1 MAMRDVDLD
10 KILTNRTTTSFGVSI
25 GTGLMLESVFKP
37 THERYDTERVI
48 PTHVDLKNYD
58 GWLINGYTLLR
69 NIVTACKEPI
79 EADTLTSK
87 NIERIMEEI
96 ETEWAIIQSL
106 LLSNNLDE
114 NFIMLFVPKYE
125 KLIKRFNISKDTSVK
140 YITNNETIHKLFRQ
154 PLMSTS
160 EQIAKLTTVED
171 KVVAP
176 YAGFKYLLTSH
187 YTLDLLQS
195 NKWTLLESHTG
206 VLKDRHLWYTKYHAF
221 GTNDLSHLPMVDL
234 LLFMLGDD
242 QLVVG
247 MPRKIKSELYKVSI
261 EKKWTFRTTRDK
273 IKSDLNANPIL
284 APMLKLYKL

>member
-1 MAMRDVDLD
+1 MAMRDVDLE

-25 GTGLMLESVFKP
+25 GTGLMLESVFQP

-79 EADTLTSK
+79 EVDALTSK

-114 NFIMLFVPKYE
+114 NFIILFVPKYE
-125 KLIKRFNISKDTSVK
+125 KLIKRFNIAKDTSVK
-140 YITNNETIHKLFRQ
+140 YVTNNETIHKLFRQ

-160 EQIAKLTTVED
+160 EQIAKLTTIED
-171 KVVAP
+171 NVPTTHVTIKH
-176 YAGFKYLLTSH
+176 LLTSH

-206 VLKDRHLWYTKYHAF
+206 VLKDNHLWYTKYHAY

-234 LLFMLGDD
+234 LLYILGDD

-247 MPRKIKSELYKVSI
+247 MPRKVKSELYKISI

-273 IKSDLNANPIL
+273 IKSDLNASPII
-284 APMLKLYKL
+284 APLLKLYKL

>member
-1 MAMRDVDLD
+1 MRDVDLE

-58 GWLINGYTLLR
+58 GWLINGYTL
-69 NIVTACKEPI
+69 
-79 EADTLTSK
+79 
-87 NIERIMEEI
+87 
-96 ETEWAIIQSL
+96 IQSL

-171 KVVAP
+171 KVVAS

-206 VLKDRHLWYTKYHAF
+206 VLKDNHLWYTKYHAF

-247 MPRKIKSELYKVSI
+247 MPRKIKSELYKISI

-273 IKSDLNANPIL
+273 IKSDLNTSPII
-284 APMLKLYKL
+284 APLLKLYKL

>member
-25 GTGLMLESVFKP
+25 GTGLMLESVFQP

-48 PTHVDLKNYD
+48 PTQVDLKNYD

-140 YITNNETIHKLFRQ
+140 YITNNETIPKLFRQ

-171 KVVAP
+171 KVVES

-206 VLKDRHLWYTKYHAF
+206 VLKDSHLWYTKYHAF

>member
-25 GTGLMLESVFKP
+25 GTGLMLESVFQP

-48 PTHVDLKNYD
+48 PTQVDLKNYD

-171 KVVAP
+171 KVVAS

-195 NKWTLLESHTG
+195 NKWTLRESHTG
-206 VLKDRHLWYTKYHAF
+206 VLKDNHVWYTKYHAF

-284 APMLKLYKL
+284 APLLKLYKL

>member
-25 GTGLMLESVFKP
+25 GTGLMLESVFQP

-48 PTHVDLKNYD
+48 PTQVDLKNYD

-96 ETEWAIIQSL
+96 ETEWAVIQSL

-125 KLIKRFNISKDTSVK
+125 KLIKRFNIAKDTSVK

-171 KVVAP
+171 KVVAF

-187 YTLDLLQS
+187 YTLDLVQS

-206 VLKDRHLWYTKYHAF
+206 VLKDSHLWYTKYHAF

-247 MPRKIKSELYKVSI
+247 MPRKIKSELYKISI

-273 IKSDLNANPIL
+273 IKSDLNTSPII
-284 APMLKLYKL
+284 APLLKLYKL

>member
-25 GTGLMLESVFKP
+25 GTGLMLESVFQP

-48 PTHVDLKNYD
+48 PTRVDLKNYD

-79 EADTLTSK
+79 EVDTLTSK

-125 KLIKRFNISKDTSVK
+125 KLIKRFNIAKDTSVK

-171 KVVAP
+171 KVVAS

-206 VLKDRHLWYTKYHAF
+206 VLKDSHLWYTKYHAY
-221 GTNDLSHLPMVDL
+221 GTNDLSHLPMVDI

-247 MPRKIKSELYKVSI
+247 MPRKIKSELYKISI

-273 IKSDLNANPIL
+273 IKSDLSANPIL
-284 APMLKLYKL
+284 APLLKLYKL

>member
-1 MAMRDVDLD
+1 MVMRDVDLD

-37 THERYDTERVI
+37 THERYDTERAI

-79 EADTLTSK
+79 EVDTLTSK

-125 KLIKRFNISKDTSVK
+125 KLIKRFNIAKDTSVK

-160 EQIAKLTTVED
+160 EQIAKLPTVED
-171 KVVAP
+171 KVVAS
-176 YAGFKYLLTSH
+176 YASFKYLLTSH

-206 VLKDRHLWYTKYHAF
+206 VLKDSHLWYTKYHAF
-221 GTNDLSHLPMVDL
+221 GNNDLSHLPMVDL

-247 MPRKIKSELYKVSI
+247 MPRKIKSELYKISI

-273 IKSDLNANPIL
+273 IKSDLNASPIL

>member
-25 GTGLMLESVFKP
+25 GTGLMLESVFQP

-48 PTHVDLKNYD
+48 PTQVDLKNYD

-171 KVVAP
+171 KVVAS

-206 VLKDRHLWYTKYHAF
+206 VLKDNHLWYTKYHAF

-273 IKSDLNANPIL
+273 IKSDLNASPII
-284 APMLKLYKL
+284 APLLKLYKL

>member
-48 PTHVDLKNYD
+48 PIRVDLKNYD

-79 EADTLTSK
+79 EVDTLTSK

-125 KLIKRFNISKDTSVK
+125 KLIKRFNIAKDTSVK

-171 KVVAP
+171 KVVAS

-206 VLKDRHLWYTKYHAF
+206 VLKDSHLWYTKYHAF
-221 GTNDLSHLPMVDL
+221 GNNDLSHLPMVDI

-247 MPRKIKSELYKVSI
+247 MPRKIKSELYKISI

-284 APMLKLYKL
+284 APLLKLYKL